1 MNSGSSVAFKDTK
14 KHYIIL
20 DALRGVAALV
30 VVLFHLLET
39 FTFGNNHL
47 QIINHGYLAV
57 DFFFVLSG
65 FVIGY
70 AYDDRWNKMSIGSFF
85 KRRLIRLH
93 PMIIVGMLI
102 GGLTFYFQGSPF
114 FPGIN
119 EVPVWKMLLV
129 MLIGCTLLPVT
140 PSMDIRGWNE
150 MHPLNGPAWTLF
162 FEYIANIMYAL
173 FIRKYSK
180 KVLAVLAVIT
190 GAALVHLAVT
200 RGDIIGGWS
209 LEPLQIRIGFTRLL
223 YPFFAGLLL
232 SRIIKPGSVKN
243 AFLWCSVILVGV
255 LSVPRLGG
263 TDHIWVNGL
272 YIAVSVIVLFPL
284 IVYMGASGD
293 VKRTFTTKLCR
304 FLGDISYPIYIIHY
318 PLIYLFTAWVGNN
331 KVSLTDSIPMA
342 LLVFVLSIVLSY
354 ACYKIYDVPVRK
366 WLTKRYMLSS
376 GKNK

>member
-1 MNSGSSVAFKDTK
+1 
-14 KHYIIL
+14 
-20 DALRGVAALV
+20 
-30 VVLFHLLET
+30 
-39 FTFGNNHL
+39 
-47 QIINHGYLAV
+47 
-57 DFFFVLSG
+57 
-65 FVIGY
+65 
-70 AYDDRWNKMSIGSFF
+70 
-85 KRRLIRLH
+85 
-93 PMIIVGMLI
+93 
-102 GGLTFYFQGSPF
+102 
-114 FPGIN
+114 
-119 EVPVWKMLLV
+119 MLLV

-162 FEYIANIMYAL
+162 FEYIANILYAL
-173 FIRKYSK
+173 FIRKFSK

-200 RGDIIGGWS
+200 RGDIIGGWA
-209 LEPLQIRIGFTRLL
+209 LDPLQLRIGFTRLL

-232 SRIIKPGSVKN
+232 SRIVKPGSVKN

-293 VKRTFTTKLCR
+293 VKGTFTTKLCR

-318 PLIYLFTAWVGNN
+318 PLIYLFTSWVGNN